1 MKTTYDAVNEFKGD
15 WAITDYDQFTD
26 RVSQMKANFGKC
38 EQSYSDYKVDYHL
51 SPEPTLT
58 YTQAMA
64 DNGELPS
71 VGMEFIWRTWGEDV
85 LCKMLGVHKDECW
98 FDTKEGTKLV
108 TNITNLKPLTPPIKL
123 IDGKAYQFDFKGDI
137 NSFDSAIGIYDKAG
151 TGAMWVKNK
160 VFLVSQ
166 CTNIQPLTAEA
177 K

>member
-123 IDGKAYQFDFKGDI
+123 IDGKAYQFELCFGDYRVGYYCSVR
-137 NSFDSAIGIYDKAG
+137 NSFFDGLLKSHKICGKAE
-151 TGAMWVKNK
+151 A
-160 VFLVSQ
+160 
-166 CTNIQPLTAEA
+166 TNIQPLTVEV